1 MGGVCNQET
10 RTIFKP
16 ENRRNRLT
24 MWFFREL
31 GKFADPFLPGVVYF
45 SWNGGTMFK
54 LRIGPK
60 SIRILACAVLGFWA
74 FSGTANSQTE
84 ILLWPGGAPGA
95 KGTAAA
101 DKPTITP
108 YPAANPNGAAV
119 VVFPGGGYVDLA
131 SNHEGLQ
138 PAKWLNSLGVTA
150 FVVKY
155 RLGSVGYR
163 HPIEMGDGQRAM
175 RWVRA
180 NAGKYGIDPRRVGV
194 LGFSAGG
201 HMAATV
207 STHWDSGSPGAADS
221 VDRKGC
227 RPDWSILAYPVITM
241 DASFTHMGSRDNL
254 LGKTPSQQLVDS
266 LSNEKQ
272 VTSTTPPA
280 FLFHAKDDN
289 IVPVKNAQAY
299 YDSLGKRGV
308 ERVLKLYDKGGHGF
322 GLGDG
327 VGGGAKDA
335 TLATW
340 PGLAAA
346 WMESQG
352 WFKPASTAMSR
363 GPAPLPAT
371 RAADVSHGFVFRADA
386 GEWGSI
392 DAAGRRR

>member
-1 MGGVCNQET
+1 MS
-10 RTIFKP
+10 
-16 ENRRNRLT
+16 NRRI
-24 MWFFREL
+24 
-31 GKFADPFLPGVVYF
+31 DPGISL
-45 SWNGGTMFK
+45 S
-54 LRIGPK
+54 RAI
-60 SIRILACAVLGFWA
+60 AA
-74 FSGTANSQTE
+74 FSLVAFLGTAHSQVE

-95 KGTAAA
+95 KGLAAA
-101 DKPTITP
+101 DKPSITP
-108 YPAANPNGAAV
+108 YPAANPNGAAM
-119 VVFPGGGYVDLA
+119 VVFPGGAYSHLA
-131 SNHEGLQ
+131 TDKEGV
-138 PAKWLNSLGVTA
+138 PAAMWLNSLGVSA

-155 RLGSVGYR
+155 RLGSAGYR

-180 NAGKYGIDPRRVGV
+180 NAGKYGVDPRRVGV

-207 STHWDSGSPGAADS
+207 STHWDSGAPGAADS

-254 LGKTPSQQLVDS
+254 LGTNPSQKLVDS
-266 LSNEKQ
+266 LSAEKQ

-289 IVPVKNAQAY
+289 VVPVKNAQAY
-299 YDSLGKRGV
+299 YDSLGKRGI

-322 GLGDG
+322 GLA
-327 VGGGAKDA
+327 VGDA
-335 TLATW
+335 TLSTW

-346 WMESQG
+346 WMEKQG
-352 WFKPASTAMSR
+352 WFKPPSTGIFPSWD
-363 GPAPLPAT
+363 PATAT
-371 RAADVSHGFVFRADA
+371 RAAGAPRGFGFRADSRDR
-386 GEWGSI
+386 GHI

>member
-1 MGGVCNQET
+1 
-10 RTIFKP
+10 
-16 ENRRNRLT
+16 
-24 MWFFREL
+24 
-31 GKFADPFLPGVVYF
+31 
-45 SWNGGTMFK
+45 MFHS
-54 LRIGPK
+54 RIGPG
-60 SIRILACAVLGFWA
+60 ILRMGAHAVFGLSVLLGA
-74 FSGTANSQTE
+74 FGTSGTAHAQTE

-108 YPAANPNGAAV
+108 YPASRPNGAAV
-119 VVFPGGGYVDLA
+119 VVFPGGGYTGLA
-131 SNHEGLQ
+131 SDHEGLQ
-138 PAKWLNSLGVTA
+138 PAKWLNSLGVSA

-155 RLGSVGYR
+155 RLGAAGYR

-180 NAGKYGIDPRRVGV
+180 NAGRYGVDPRRVGV

-207 STHWDSGSPGAADS
+207 STHWDSGAPGAADS

-241 DASFTHMGSRDNL
+241 DASFTHMGSRENL
-254 LGKTPSQQLVDS
+254 LGKTPSQKLVDS

-280 FLFHAKDDN
+280 FIFHAKDDN
-289 IVPVKNAQAY
+289 VVPVKNAQAY
-299 YDSLGKRGV
+299 YDSLGKQGV
-308 ERVLKLYDKGGHGF
+308 ERMLKLYDKGGHGF
-322 GLGDG
+322 GLADG
-327 VGGGAKDA
+327 VGGAPKDA
-335 TLATW
+335 VLATW

-346 WMESQG
+346 WMEEQG
-352 WFKPASTAMSR
+352 WFSPDPTGLSR
-363 GPAPLPAT
+363 PRAPLG
-371 RAADVSHGFVFRADA
+371 AARGGAAPRGIVFRTGA
-386 GEWGSI
+386 GDGASI

>member
-1 MGGVCNQET
+1 
-10 RTIFKP
+10 
-16 ENRRNRLT
+16 
-24 MWFFREL
+24 
-31 GKFADPFLPGVVYF
+31 
-45 SWNGGTMFK
+45 MFNF
-54 LRIGPK
+54 RIGPGTT
-60 SIRILACAVLGFWA
+60 RIQACAV
-74 FSGTANSQTE
+74 FSLCVFLGTAASQTE

-108 YPAANPNGAAV
+108 YPAAKPNGAAV
-119 VVFPGGGYVDLA
+119 VVFPGGGYTGLA
-131 SNHEGLQ
+131 SDHEGLQ
-138 PAKWLNSLGVTA
+138 PAKWLNSLGVSA

-155 RLGSVGYR
+155 RLGSAGYR
-163 HPIEMGDGQRAM
+163 HPIEMGDGQRAL

-180 NAGKYGIDPRRVGV
+180 NAVRYGVDPRRVGV

-207 STHWDSGSPGAADS
+207 STHWDSGAPGAADS

-254 LGKTPSQQLVDS
+254 LGSAPSQKLVDS

-289 IVPVKNAQAY
+289 VVPVKNAQAY

-322 GLGDG
+322 GLADG
-327 VGGGAKDA
+327 LGGAPNNA

-346 WMESQG
+346 WMEERG
-352 WFKPASTAMSR
+352 WFTSASTGTSRPWAPMS
-363 GPAPLPAT
+363 AT
-371 RAADVSHGFVFRADA
+371 RAADVSRGFGFRADA
-386 GEWGSI
+386 GDGVYI
-392 DAAGRRR
+392 DAAGRRRLERP

>member
-1 MGGVCNQET
+1 MFYKRNG
-10 RTIFKP
+10 P
-16 ENRRNRLT
+16 E
-24 MWFFREL
+24 
-31 GKFADPFLPGVVYF
+31 G
-45 SWNGGTMFK
+45 
-54 LRIGPK
+54 LRA
-60 SIRILACAVLGFWA
+60 LFCAA
-74 FSGTANSQTE
+74 FSLFAFYGAARSQTE

-95 KGTAAA
+95 KGAEAA

-108 YPAANPNGAAV
+108 YPAAKPAANGAAMV
-119 VVFPGGGYVDLA
+119 IFPGGGYGGLA
-131 SNHEGLQ
+131 LDHEGLQ
-138 PAKWLNSLGVTA
+138 PAKWLNSLGVSA

-155 RLGSVGYR
+155 RLGTAGYR

-180 NAGKYGIDPRRVGV
+180 NASKYGVDPRRVGV

-207 STHWDSGSPGAADS
+207 STHWDAGAPGAADS

-241 DASFTHMGSRDNL
+241 DLSFTHKGSRDNL
-254 LGKTPSQQLVDS
+254 LGTAPSQKLVDS

-289 IVPVKNAQAY
+289 VVPVKNAQAY

-308 ERVLKLYDKGGHGF
+308 ERVLKLYEKGGHGF
-322 GLGDG
+322 GLADG
-327 VGGGAKDA
+327 IGGAPKDSI
-335 TLATW
+335 LATW

-346 WMESQG
+346 WMDKQG
-352 WFKPASTAMSR
+352 WFKPIPTGISR
-363 GPAPLPAT
+363 PWTPMPAT
-371 RAADVSHGFVFRADA
+371 RAADVSRGFGFRVGTED
-386 GEWGSI
+386 WGYI
-392 DAAGRRR
+392 DAAGRQRQ